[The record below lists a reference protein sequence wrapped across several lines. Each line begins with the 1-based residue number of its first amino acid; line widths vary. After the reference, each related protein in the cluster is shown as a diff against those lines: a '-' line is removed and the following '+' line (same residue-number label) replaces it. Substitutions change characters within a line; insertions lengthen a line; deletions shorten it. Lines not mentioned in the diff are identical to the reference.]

1 MDFFFSSH
9 ELRGLFYV
17 VRCNYGV
24 IRFRS
29 GTPPEGPSLALRL
42 RIDVRVYLGGEA
54 ARAATQKLSP
64 RDHSHMDALFTN
76 TILAFG

>member
-1 MDFFFSSH
+1 M
-9 ELRGLFYV
+9 
-17 VRCNYGV
+17 
-24 IRFRS
+24 IRFWS
-29 GTPPEGPSLALRL
+29 GTPPRNVTGPV

-76 TILAFG
+76 TILAFR